1 MRRSASGPQSGSSKD
16 GRGNGAAQLRQ
27 EEREQAAQLREQER
41 ADKAQT
47 KAAVQAFLAAGKEA
61 QAARCQE
68 RAAAREAL
76 LPRNLFVGGRDMGII
91 VFLVF
96 VGIVVGLTLLV
107 VKVVMRLRCK
117 PYASQK
123 EALAAAIQEL
133 EARKAALQEEFAAL
147 QQEHAALD
155 AATKDLQALAGQEA
169 RLAAA
174 VDEKQAQLARIEEK
188 IASVHDREIEADA
201 KIQAMQS
208 RIDLYSRLDGFVAY
222 GMYEM
227 PDYLYE
233 TSERFT
239 LEIKKVRDA
248 QRQMI
253 REKNVIIAH
262 DQDLVDDDS
271 PIVRRVLG
279 EQAKLLVRSF
289 NIECDLL
296 IEKVNP
302 GNFQRTLER
311 IDAIATDLE
320 KGSADLQFGF
330 NTEYVK
336 LKYLECKLQYQF
348 TVKKKEEQE
357 EQRALREQMRE
368 EERARREYEK
378 AIAEAAK
385 EEAMYQALLDKARA
399 ALEKTGAADRQ
410 AAELRIQQLE
420 ADLAEAKDKAERAIS
435 MAQRP
440 KKGMFM

>member
-1 MRRSASGPQSGSSKD
+1 MR
-16 GRGNGAAQLRQ
+16 
-27 EEREQAAQLREQER
+27 
-41 ADKAQT
+41 
-47 KAAVQAFLAAGKEA
+47 
-61 QAARCQE
+61 
-68 RAAAREAL
+68 
-76 LPRNLFVGGRDMGII
+76 PRN
-91 VFLVF
+91 
-96 VGIVVGLTLLV
+96 GLPW
-107 VKVVMRLRCK
+107 R
-117 PYASQK
+117 
-123 EALAAAIQEL
+123 
-133 EARKAALQEEFAAL
+133 
-147 QQEHAALD
+147 
-155 AATKDLQALAGQEA
+155 
-169 RLAAA
+169 
-174 VDEKQAQLARIEEK
+174 
-188 IASVHDREIEADA
+188 
-201 KIQAMQS
+201 
-208 RIDLYSRLDGFVAY
+208 
-222 GMYEM
+222 
-227 PDYLYE
+227 
-233 TSERFT
+233 
-239 LEIKKVRDA
+239 IKKVRDA

-410 AAELRIQQLE
+410 AAGAAHPAVGGRPGGKPRTRPN
-420 ADLAEAKDKAERAIS
+420 APS
-435 MAQRP
+435 VWPSRP